1 MKNSDFEYE
10 FITVDEN
17 FLNFLHSL
25 NQLFMKNFIFFLK
38 IYARFLKIGIYI
50 DEYSKII
57 NV

>member
-25 NQLFMKNFIFFLK
+25 NQWFMKNFIFF
-38 IYARFLKIGIYI
+38 
-50 DEYSKII
+50 
-57 NV
+57 